1 LKGIPLELA
10 HYEIELDISIPPMH
24 EAKYKMNLNYTS
36 IVKQDTEKP
45 LVGFI
50 QLVEKTS
57 LISLI
62 MVVIKKNGKL
72 QIYVDFKN
80 LNFVRKKSPYLLSF
94 TYEVLNI
101 VVGHEDIFLG
111 YH

>member
-1 LKGIPLELA
+1 
-10 HYEIELDISIPPMH
+10 
-24 EAKYKMNLNYTS
+24 MNLNYTS
-36 IVKQDTEKP
+36 IVKQDIDKL

-80 LNFVRKKSPYLLSF
+80 LNVARKKKSISF
-94 TYEVLNI
+94 I
-101 VVGHEDIFLG
+101 IHI
-111 YH
+111 

>member
-1 LKGIPLELA
+1 
-10 HYEIELDISIPPMH
+10 
-24 EAKYKMNLNYTS
+24 MNLNYTS
-36 IVKQDTEKP
+36 IVKQDIDKL

-80 LNFVRKKSPYLLSF
+80 LNVARKK
-94 TYEVLNI
+94 
-101 VVGHEDIFLG
+101 
-111 YH
+111 

>member
-24 EAKYKMNLNYTS
+24 QAKYKMNLNYTS
-36 IVKQDTEKP
+36 IVKQNIDKL

-72 QIYVDFKN
+72 QICVDFKN
-80 LNFVRKKSPYLLSF
+80 LNVVRKNNPYPLSF

-101 VVGHEDIFLG
+101 VVGHEDYF
-111 YH
+111 